1 VSWKKKISDFFSRS
15 REKHKLT
22 FIDDATYRE
31 KWSFSVSSMN
41 LASVLGLYTLL
52 IFFGALLL
60 LKFTPLKRIISDSNG
75 FENATTLAENTK
87 RLDSL
92 SQVTASRQLYLDNLK
107 SILMDSVIVDSS
119 SYRVSQNTLE
129 NYQPKFSE
137 DPADSI
143 LRKKVESESNGSQ
156 EQTNESL
163 EFFFAPVNGMVS
175 RPFDK
180 SKRHFGVD
188 IVTEK
193 GAPIKACLE
202 GSVILTGWVQSEGN
216 IIVVQHKGDL
226 ISIYKHCSSILKK
239 QGDKVQA
246 GDPIAIVGN
255 SGENTTGPHLH
266 FELWKRGMQLN
277 PENYITF

>member
-1 VSWKKKISDFFSRS
+1 MEFFS
-15 REKHKLT
+15 
-22 FIDDATYRE
+22 FIYE
-31 KWSFSVSSMN
+31 PSVSTR
-41 LASVLGLYTLL
+41 LVHL
-52 IFFGALLL
+52 IDFFGALLL

-87 RLDSL
+87 KLDSL
-92 SQVTASRQLYLDNLK
+92 AEITASRQIYLDNLK
-107 SILMDSVIVDSS
+107 TILMDSVNFDSS
-119 SYRVSQNTLE
+119 SYQVSSNTLE
-129 NYQPKFSE
+129 NYQPKFSV

-143 LRKKVESESNGSQ
+143 LRNKVESTSNENP
-156 EQTNESL
+156 EQASESL
-163 EFFFAPVNGMVS
+163 EFFFAPVNGLVS

-188 IVTEK
+188 VVTEK
-193 GAPIKACLE
+193 GAPIKACLD

-216 IIVVQHKGDL
+216 IIVVQHKSDL

-239 QGDKVQA
+239 QGDKVKA

-266 FELWKRGMQLN
+266 FELWKRGTQIN
-277 PENYITF
+277 PENYISF

>member
-1 VSWKKKISDFFSRS
+1 
-15 REKHKLT
+15 
-22 FIDDATYRE
+22 
-31 KWSFSVSSMN
+31 
-41 LASVLGLYTLL
+41 
-52 IFFGALLL
+52 